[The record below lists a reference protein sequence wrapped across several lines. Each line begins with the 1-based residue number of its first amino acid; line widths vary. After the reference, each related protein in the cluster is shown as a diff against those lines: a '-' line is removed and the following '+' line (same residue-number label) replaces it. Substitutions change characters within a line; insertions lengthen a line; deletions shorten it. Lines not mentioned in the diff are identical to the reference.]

1 MEEFWKAFIGE
12 GLDGMKK
19 SPLASIII
27 CLMGLAIG
35 VFGSHWFYN
44 DRLSSQNERMER
56 IKLAAGMAT
65 PSGKT
70 SLTELTNYELKLKA
84 NRLVNRIREIV
95 DIHWKHKSPIFTEK
109 QSGRITAEE
118 FKSRFD
124 DENYRAWTQFET
136 VRVEALMTLDELRER
151 LPSRIREKI
160 ETAKPHFSSSDE
172 PKAVF
177 SPSRLITRPF
187 LLDAALMLAGEIE
200 ELSKLQL
207 ETFTTCSCKE

>member
-1 MEEFWKAFIGE
+1 MEECWRAFIGE
-12 GLDGMKK
+12 GFDGMKK

-27 CLMGLAIG
+27 CLMGLVIG

-65 PSGKT
+65 PSEKT

-95 DIHWKHKSPIFTEK
+95 DIHWKSKGPIFTEK

-118 FKSRFD
+118 ATSRID
-124 DENYRAWTQFET
+124 HENYRAWTQFET
-136 VRVEALMTLDELRER
+136 VRVDALMTLDELRER

-160 ETAKPHFSSSDE
+160 EELLSSLVSSSLNQAATWSDCV
-172 PKAVF
+172 A
-177 SPSRLITRPF
+177 SIPSVNFTPVVT
-187 LLDAALMLAGEIE
+187 LA
-200 ELSKLQL
+200 K
-207 ETFTTCSCKE
+207 